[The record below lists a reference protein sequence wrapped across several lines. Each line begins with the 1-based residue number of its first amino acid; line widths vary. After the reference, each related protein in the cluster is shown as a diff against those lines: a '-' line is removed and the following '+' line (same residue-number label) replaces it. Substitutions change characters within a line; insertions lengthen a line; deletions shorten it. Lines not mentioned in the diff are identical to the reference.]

1 MEQTRKSESVSPRSG
16 DSCIHPL
23 GFPLARRK
31 RIISDEQEWLPG
43 HIFSWQEQQ
52 ARILPDGRA
61 SRSMITPSY
70 YLDAVLLWPCSR
82 RTQQRRHRFP
92 ADSYYGRHCAS
103 SRGHRCSRSQKDD
116 GRKLLEDRHFRSAAA
131 EHSLCPRDY
140 ELASV
145 RGRSILPPVLGCIMG
160 MMHSLLRRRGKD
172 LLSKRFVLRYHAGGN
187 IPIGETLKFCL
198 TIIYAS
204 LTDPISRSK
213 SRVGYVSD
221 LFFFFLRDAEGKVDS

>member
-1 MEQTRKSESVSPRSG
+1 
-16 DSCIHPL
+16 
-23 GFPLARRK
+23 
-31 RIISDEQEWLPG
+31 
-43 HIFSWQEQQ
+43 
-52 ARILPDGRA
+52 
-61 SRSMITPSY
+61 MITPSY

-172 LLSKRFVLRYHAGGN
+172 LLSKRFVLRHRAGGN

-213 SRVGYVSD
+213 SHVGYVSD
-221 LFFFFLRDAEGKVDS
+221 LFFFFFFWRDVEGKVGSWSLLGGYAIPFKEREVCKMEIERSMEKLIERLSLL